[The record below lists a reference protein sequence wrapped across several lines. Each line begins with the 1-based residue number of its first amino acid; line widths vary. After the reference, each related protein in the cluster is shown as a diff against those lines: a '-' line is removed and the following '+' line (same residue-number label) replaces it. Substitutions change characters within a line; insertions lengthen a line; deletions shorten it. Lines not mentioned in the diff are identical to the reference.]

1 MDVWSFLMEL
11 QQEDCRI
18 SGRIRT
24 EMINLW
30 ISVRKSRKLQQEKC
44 RISGRIRTE
53 MGKMRP
59 SVRKSRGLQQEE
71 CQIRTPGSIAG
82 NIAGNTPGNTADPC
96 RDLNRKSRKRWKFIG
111 RKRKVDHSIT
121 DSLKNTEAPYDQSNG
136 VE

>member
-1 MDVWSFLMEL
+1 MEL

-30 ISVRKSRKLQQEKC
+30 ILVRKSRKLQQEKC

-96 RDLNRKSRKRWKFIG
+96 RDLNRKSRKRWKFIC